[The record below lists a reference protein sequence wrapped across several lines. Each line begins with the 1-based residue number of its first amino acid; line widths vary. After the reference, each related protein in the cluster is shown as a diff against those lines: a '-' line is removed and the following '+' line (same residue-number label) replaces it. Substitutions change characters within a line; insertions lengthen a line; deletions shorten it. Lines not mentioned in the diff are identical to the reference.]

1 MSTTQER
8 NPLRTAVTRDF
19 ETSRH
24 ARASLAAAFERALP
38 TIRRAVDPGPA
49 PTVVVKPPRCARSYI
64 S

>member
-8 NPLRTAVTRDF
+8 NLLRAAVTRDF

-49 PTVVVKPPRCARSYI
+49 STAVVQPPHRARKAVS
-64 S
+64 